1 MKDRVYEGRLEC
13 WLMKKYGE
21 RERERERE
29 IVEIIP
35 KFKMR
40 KVLKLTDVRS

>member
-1 MKDRVYEGRLEC
+1 MKDKVYEGRFEC
-13 WLMKKYGE
+13 WLMKKYG
-21 RERERERE
+21 ERERE

-40 KVLKLTDVRS
+40 KVLKLTNVGS

>member
-1 MKDRVYEGRLEC
+1 MLAYEEIR
-13 WLMKKYGE
+13 
-21 RERERERE
+21 RERE

-40 KVLKLTDVRS
+40 KVLKLTNVGS